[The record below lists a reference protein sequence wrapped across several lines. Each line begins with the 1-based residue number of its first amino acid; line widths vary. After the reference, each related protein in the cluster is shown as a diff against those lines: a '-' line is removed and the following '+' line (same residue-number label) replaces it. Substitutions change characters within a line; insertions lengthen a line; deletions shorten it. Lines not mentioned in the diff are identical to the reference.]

1 MFSKLFQRQELKR
14 HRCKNKNV
22 LLKIYITIW
31 RSPQA
36 RSSWFSH
43 VLTSLLLRAQK
54 RPSSIAIPHAVV
66 TPSSLATHHH
76 SRPRADKT
84 DFPAASTDKRTS
96 ENSWSGLVFTVGL
109 ETILYNWR
117 ILHFFEW
124 SKRFQT
130 WSSLKESSV
139 AGSAMDWFGHV
150 SIWSSS
156 SSNGFRPTCSASS
169 RERYSSEDSDMMLQM
184 SFTKSCSARRFSSTP
199 WKRQIIQRMNNLL
212 WNIIGEHLGNG
223 CIQQPLVDTP
233 FVFHMNLVSWK
244 GYIFLKMNLVQRRS
258 EEFWRPGRRLSFGA
272 PLPGDPH
279 SNAPR
284 PPKKICNSPKFAK
297 SLKLFTK
304 FSYIK
309 TNKIFSW
316 AIFSSGDHIFGRS
329 YLFFVNGGAKT
340 SINNDFFLETD

>member
-1 MFSKLFQRQELKR
+1 M
-14 HRCKNKNV
+14 
-22 LLKIYITIW
+22 
-31 RSPQA
+31 
-36 RSSWFSH
+36 
-43 VLTSLLLRAQK
+43 
-54 RPSSIAIPHAVV
+54 

-84 DFPAASTDKRTS
+84 DFPAASTNKRTS

-117 ILHFFEW
+117 ILLFFEW

-199 WKRQIIQRMNNLL
+199 WKQQIIQRMNNLL
-212 WNIIGEHLGNG
+212 WKIIGEHLGNG

-244 GYIFLKMNLVQRRS
+244 CYIFLKMNLVCSHFLAQHQNPTSPPLSRS
-258 EEFWRPGRRLSFGA
+258 SLPPTPLVNDSSTSHLHFQPHFTLHLDLRPNKVQTLGKL
-272 PLPGDPH
+272 DPVM
-279 SNAPR
+279 SQL
-284 PPKKICNSPKFAK
+284 I
-297 SLKLFTK
+297 
-304 FSYIK
+304 
-309 TNKIFSW
+309 
-316 AIFSSGDHIFGRS
+316 
-329 YLFFVNGGAKT
+329 
-340 SINNDFFLETD
+340 